1 MRKILLIAVLLFV
14 VSSFSDSASIIG
26 AVETVPLPSVGDT
39 FVYHVNVTGSRE
51 ATKEEAN
58 EHEETYEFMGVKE
71 VKGQTKTGIVENSEA
86 LSSAWWRIG
95 RSDKDAYTDHYLAL
109 VGSSQCFYLDTES
122 GGDITWYLEPMK
134 LFDFPLQKGKSYS
147 SASKTYL
154 WVHDTGSRIVSTYE
168 TGGKY
173 PDYGDSA
180 TANVTVV
187 MENVTVPAG
196 NFSCYKVSAVLTV
209 KSGSGVTAS
218 TTTDT
223 ETFWYSPE
231 LKTFVKFESKI
242 DVSAAFW
249 QHFSGTRTRDLVS
262 YELKE
267 VKA

>member
-1 MRKILLIAVLLFV
+1 MNRILLGLVLISVMLSLPGFADV
-14 VSSFSDSASIIG
+14 INAQESL
-26 AVETVPLPSVGDT
+26 PLPSVGDK
-39 FVYHVNVTGSRE
+39 FVYHVKVTGNRE

-58 EHEETYEFMGVKE
+58 EHEETYTFMGTKD
-71 VKGQTKTGIVENSEA
+71 VKGQTKSGVVGGSEPY
-86 LSSAWWRIG
+86 SSAWWRIE
-95 RSDKDAYTDHYLAL
+95 RSDKDATTDHYLAL
-109 VGSSQCFYLDTES
+109 VDGSECLYLDVES
-122 GGDITWYLEPMK
+122 GGDVTWYLEPMK
-134 LFDFPLQKGKSYS
+134 LFEFPMQKGRSYS
-147 SASKTYL
+147 GGSKAYL

-180 TANVTVV
+180 TMNVTVV
-187 MENVTVPAG
+187 SESVTVPAG
-196 NFSCYKVSAVLTV
+196 TFDCYKVRAVITV

-231 LKTFVKFESKI
+231 LKTFVKFESRL

-249 QHFSGTRTRDLVS
+249 QRFSGTRSRDLLS
-262 YELKE
+262 YE